1 VRSAL
6 AACGD
11 TLSRVPT
18 REMVSHTE
26 RMVNRDRRV
35 TQRGRESAQDT
46 RAARSRRTLWRWGV
60 RHQADVGTCHA
71 VPVVGEVS
79 PPGASANA
87 GHCDASRLPSPAV
100 LGVLAVLSCP
110 DPDAAQMPVVLV
122 ADRSLSVVSPTES
135 PLWEVRDVS
144 DIHGTIW
151 ALTASAPFVHAF
163 SPSGKLT
170 SRFGRSGEG
179 PGDLRFPHTVWP
191 GRPNGGL
198 TVWDQGF
205 SAALTFS
212 SRGNLLS
219 SLRAPNPGAIRDDIA
234 TVTFGHPFR
243 AVGVPGGFVAARYDS
258 GVNHPDDL
266 WNGSL
271 FLVPD
276 DGGDPHMLIDF
287 ALELPGASMRSLAA
301 LLVPVPL
308 WDGCPD
314 GRIAVLDPITRTLFL
329 LDPADPSPEARES
342 ITLPWSSPPLNRD
355 VRLEYLTSRVRAEAG
370 DNGLSDAE
378 ILSAATE
385 AEKRA
390 EPVFPDEAPIGVD
403 LKCAPGRVWIQEF
416 DGSAHPLGY
425 GRSWRTATLDRSP
438 ATFSR
443 VVFPADFQPH
453 RISASR
459 ALGVVADPAGHHH
472 VATVLLESTA
482 RQGQPPNTP
491 STSTDPTVAQS
502 QGEHH

>member
-1 VRSAL
+1 
-6 AACGD
+6 
-11 TLSRVPT
+11 
-18 REMVSHTE
+18 MVSHTK

-35 TQRGRESAQDT
+35 TEPGRESAQDT
-46 RAARSRRTLWRWGV
+46 RGARNGRTRWRWGV

-71 VPVVGEVS
+71 VPVEGVAS
-79 PPGASANA
+79 PPGVSANA
-87 GHCDASRLPSPAV
+87 GHRGASRLPSAAV
-100 LGVLAVLSCP
+100 LGVLAVLTCA
-110 DPDAAQMPVVLV
+110 DPDAARLPVVPI
-122 ADRSLSVVSPTES
+122 ADHSLSVVSPTES
-135 PLWEVRDVS
+135 PLWEVRDVL
-144 DIHGTIW
+144 DIDGTIW

-170 SRFGRSGEG
+170 ARFGRSGEG
-179 PGDLRFPHTVWP
+179 PGDFRSPYAVWP
-191 GRPNGGL
+191 GQPNGEL

-212 SRGNLLS
+212 NRGNLLS
-219 SLRAPNPGAIRDDIA
+219 SLRAPFLGAIRDDIA

-243 AVGVPGGFVAARYDS
+243 AVRVPGGFVAARYDS
-258 GVNHPDDL
+258 GVTHPDDL

-271 FLVPD
+271 LLVPD
-276 DGGDPHMLIDF
+276 DGGDPHMLIAF

-314 GRIAVLDPITRTLFL
+314 GRIAVLDPIARTLFL
-329 LDPADPSPEARES
+329 LDPADSRPEARES

-355 VRLEYLTSRVRAEAG
+355 VRLEYMTSRIRAEAG

-385 AEKRA
+385 AVKRA

-459 ALGVVADPAGHHH
+459 ALGVVTGPAGYHH

-482 RQGQPPNTP
+482 RQGQPPNTV
-491 STSTDPTVAQS
+491 STSTHPTVAQS
-502 QGEHH
+502 QGEHP